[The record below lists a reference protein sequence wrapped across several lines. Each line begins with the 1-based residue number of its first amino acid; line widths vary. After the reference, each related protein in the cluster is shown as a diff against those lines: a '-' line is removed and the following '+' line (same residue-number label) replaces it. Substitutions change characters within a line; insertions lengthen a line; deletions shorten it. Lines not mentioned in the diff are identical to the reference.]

1 MRTLF
6 LAWQATQGL
15 PGAAS
20 ASRSWFPVGKLEAV
34 PEDHYYRFVYT
45 KGAETARKEAGFS
58 KLDAFPQLDRVYESS
73 ELFPLF
79 QNRVLSPRRGDYAA
93 YVQRMALDPEHVDPL
108 EILAISEGRRQ
119 TDNLEVFP
127 KIQTRRDGSF
137 VCRFFLHGLR
147 HVSQAAQER
156 VHLALQGGERLQ
168 VAVELNNP
176 ASGAAIQLET
186 SNDYLMI
193 GWAPR
198 YLVLDLLQVLNNHQ
212 AVAARVVKVNPEPAP
227 FNQRVLIELEG
238 KFNSDYLPMNT
249 PDFHPLLD
257 ALVAASSG

>member
-15 PGAAS
+15 PGGIP
-20 ASRSWFPVGKLEAV
+20 ASRGWFPVGKLEAA
-34 PEDHYYRFVYT
+34 PEEQHYYRFVCT
-45 KGAETARKEAGFS
+45 KGAETARREAGFS
-58 KLDAFPQLDRVYESS
+58 YLDAFPQLDRVYESS

-93 YVQRMALDPEHVDPL
+93 YVERMALDPKHVNPL

-127 KIQTRRDGSF
+127 QIQTRRDGSF

-147 HVSQAAQER
+147 HVSQAAQDKVLSLHE
-156 VHLALQGGERLQ
+156 GESLQ

-186 SNDYLMI
+186 SNDYHMI

-198 YLVLDLLQVLNNHQ
+198 YLVLDLLQALNNHQ
-212 AVAARVVKVNPEPAP
+212 EVTARVVKVNPDPAP
-227 FNQRVLIELEG
+227 YNQRVLIELEG
-238 KFNSDYLPMNT
+238 KFNSDYLPMST
-249 PDFHPLLD
+249 PDFQPLLD
-257 ALVAASSG
+257 SMVITSPS

>member
-15 PGAAS
+15 PGGAP
-20 ASRSWFPVGKLEAV
+20 ASRGWFPVGKLEAV

-58 KLDAFPQLDRVYESS
+58 NLDAFPRLDRIYESS

-93 YVQRMALDPEHVDPL
+93 YVERMALDPKHVDPL

-127 KIQTRRDGSF
+127 QIQTRRDGSF

-147 HVSQAAQER
+147 HVNQAAQDK
-156 VHLALQGGERLQ
+156 VLHALRDGDPLQ

-186 SNDYLMI
+186 RNDYHMI

-198 YLVLDLLQVLNNHQ
+198 YLVLDLLQVLNNPQ
-212 AVAARVVKVNPEPAP
+212 ELAARVVKVNLEPAP
-227 FNQRVLIELEG
+227 HNQRVLIELEG

-249 PDFHPLLD
+249 PDFQPLLD
-257 ALVAASSG
+257 AMATPSAA